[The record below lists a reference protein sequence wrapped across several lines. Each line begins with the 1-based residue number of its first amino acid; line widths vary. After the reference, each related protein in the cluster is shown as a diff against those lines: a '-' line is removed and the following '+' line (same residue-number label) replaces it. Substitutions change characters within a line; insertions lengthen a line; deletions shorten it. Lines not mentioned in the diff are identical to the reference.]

1 MLRINSTRTHEERGA
16 DPNQTPPAVVRA
28 LAHHEH
34 LPQWILDPAVGLGHV
49 LDTFRAL
56 GHNVIG
62 RDVVDYGWA
71 GTTIADYLTTLSPTT
86 HDMGIVTN
94 PPFRL
99 AMEFLEKAFADDTQY
114 VAFLLR
120 LNFLESMRRKPFFE
134 RHPPTRLWVS
144 SRRFEMHHI
153 DWTGP
158 LAPSNTAYAWHV
170 WDRREIYNGAQL
182 GWFDH
187 KDFA

>member
-71 GTTIADYLTTLSPTT
+71 ARLSLTI
-86 HDMGIVTN
+86 
-94 PPFRL
+94 
-99 AMEFLEKAFADDTQY
+99 
-114 VAFLLR
+114 
-120 LNFLESMRRKPFFE
+120 
-134 RHPPTRLWVS
+134 
-144 SRRFEMHHI
+144 SRRC
-153 DWTGP
+153 
-158 LAPSNTAYAWHV
+158 
-170 WDRREIYNGAQL
+170 RQL
-182 GWFDH
+182 RTIW
-187 KDFA
+187 A